1 MLIGNST
8 ITMKSGGSSS
18 SQISALVVDDDF
30 VIRQIHSAMLK
41 SFGVNVQLAVNGKEA
56 VDLFRSGTNVH
67 IVFMDMDMP
76 VMNGIMVYI
85 YIYINIFN
93 ILQYYYI

>member
-1 MLIGNST
+1 
-8 ITMKSGGSSS
+8 MKSGGSSS

-41 SFGVNVQLAVNGKEA
+41 SFGVDVQLAVNGKEA